1 MREEWCIRIFED
13 GIFFFS
19 FVFNG
24 WKGINRGMKSIVRNS
39 ANLGNVERFLSFTN
53 YSNAILSFYFNIISS
68 FLLST
73 QCYSPRKLYLKINME
88 TSRKIEINHFLPFQ
102 LSALTYILSIRYLF
116 FNKDS

>member
-1 MREEWCIRIFED
+1 
-13 GIFFFS
+13 
-19 FVFNG
+19 
-24 WKGINRGMKSIVRNS
+24 MKSIVRNS

-53 YSNAILSFYFNIISS
+53 YSNTILSFYFNIISS

-88 TSRKIEINHFLPFQ
+88 ISRKIEINHFLPFQ